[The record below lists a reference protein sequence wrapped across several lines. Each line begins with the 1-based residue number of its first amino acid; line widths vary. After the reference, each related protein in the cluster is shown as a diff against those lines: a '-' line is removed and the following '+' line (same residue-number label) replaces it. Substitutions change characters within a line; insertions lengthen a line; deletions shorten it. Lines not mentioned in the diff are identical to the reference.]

1 MLAIKS
7 KIDNKI
13 WVYTGRVIYSEKVDI
28 PAFKFTILN
37 KLIRGGFTLGQL
49 RRDFIF
55 LGFVNGNISY
65 SLLNMYTY
73 TALEDLPTLN
83 TLGLLIT
90 HLLRSSDETQPE
102 SWVLK
107 EQFKYIVNTDI
118 RLLVSSKKV

>member
-13 WVYTGRVIYSEKVDI
+13 WAYTGRVIYSDI
-28 PAFKFTILN
+28 LEFKFTILS
-37 KLIRGGFTLGQL
+37 KLIGDSLALGNL

-55 LGFVNGNISY
+55 LGFVKDSISY

-73 TALEDLPTLN
+73 IALEDLPTLN

-107 EQFKYIVNTDI
+107 EQFKYIVNTNI